1 MKRTILCIIL
11 LLGIQFLQGQE
22 TDTVEV
28 RTDSTVVTTITT
40 TTTTTTTTTSPA
52 TTSDTSEKSGN
63 TAVKQEEEQTTKKR
77 RDTRPIH
84 QRISFGLGGSF
95 WANSRE
101 MYIEA
106 HPSVAYRFPKMFI
119 TGVGYRYIWRN
130 QFNSDPTL
138 RTYGPTVFGRMN
150 FIKSVYGWTEYEIL
164 KSEYLVEVPGQTA
177 GKNSTTID
185 SWFVGLGYVKSVGR
199 KGRGG
204 ISVQVLYNALYYRDS
219 NSPYYSPWVYRVGYY
234 F

>member
-1 MKRTILCIIL
+1 MKKTVLGIIL
-11 LLGIQFLQGQE
+11 LLGIQVLQGQE
-22 TDTVEV
+22 ADTVVV

-40 TTTTTTTTTSPA
+40 TRTIISPA
-52 TTSDTSEKSGN
+52 ITPDTIEKSGN
-63 TAVKQEEEQTTKKR
+63 TTVKQEEEHAPKVRK
-77 RDTRPIH
+77 DTRPIH

-101 MYIEA
+101 IYIEA

-138 RTYGPTVFGRMN
+138 RTYGPTLFGRMN
-150 FIKSVYGWTEYEIL
+150 LIKGLYGWTEYEIL
-164 KSEYLVEVPGQTA
+164 KSEYLIEIPGQSA
-177 GKNSTTID
+177 GKNATTID

-204 ISVQVLYNALYYRDS
+204 VSVQLLYNALYYGDS
-219 NSPYYSPWVYRVGYY
+219 KSPYYSPWVYRVGYY